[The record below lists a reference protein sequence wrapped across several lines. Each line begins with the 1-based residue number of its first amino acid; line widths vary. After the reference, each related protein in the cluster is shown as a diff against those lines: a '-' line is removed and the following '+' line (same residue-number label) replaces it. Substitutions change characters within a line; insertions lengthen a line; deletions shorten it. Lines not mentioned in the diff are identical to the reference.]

1 MPTNAGSMLAQWT
14 LMSHLA
20 EPTFTTDIDPSVCD
34 NVYVVECRNTTR
46 MMHDIEKYVEQKMRK
61 VMQGTTNIKETY
73 FVNNCM
79 YIIVL

>member
-46 MMHDIEKYVEQKMRK
+46 MMHDIEKHVEQKNEESYARYK
-61 VMQGTTNIKETY
+61 KYKRNIL
-73 FVNNCM
+73 C
-79 YIIVL
+79 